1 MPTCP
6 SCQATLQGLP
16 LTCPSCGAEVPL
28 WIARGEDIYGPYRLA
43 DLHRAQAEGRLSED
57 DLVSAGDEGD
67 WQPIAALLSA
77 DVPAPQAPP
86 PPPVPWR
93 PEAPRPAVRGQ
104 RNVTSLAILIGV
116 GFVLLFVLPI
126 LAAIVFPV
134 FSKSR
139 EKARQAACMS
149 NLKVLSVAML
159 QYTADHDGRLPVVY
173 GMRDFG
179 ARRPIPKKGG
189 LDLKRDF
196 PPGNW
201 RLALSGYAKSTEL
214 FVCPTTRLS
223 YQFNHT
229 LYGTAMSQIAR
240 PAEIP
245 SLYDHGWILSYA
257 PPPHNNG
264 YNVGY
269 LDSHVRWRPRGE
281 RPRQWID
288 PPRTR

>member
-1 MPTCP
+1 MATCP

-28 WIARGEDIYGPYRLA
+28 WVARGEDIYGPYHLA
-43 DLHRAQAEGRLSED
+43 DLHRAQAEGRLSAED
-57 DLVSAGDEGD
+57 RVSVGDEGE
-67 WQPIAALLSA
+67 WQPIQALLSTDKA
-77 DVPAPQAPP
+77 APQAPP
-86 PPPVPWR
+86 PPPVPW
-93 PEAPRPAVRGQ
+93 PATTPRPPVRGQ
-104 RNVTSLAILIGV
+104 RNVTSLVVLIGV

-134 FSKSR
+134 FAKSR

-159 QYTADHDGRLPVVY
+159 QYTADNDGRLPVVY

-179 ARRPIPKKGG
+179 ARRVIPKQQG

-201 RLALSGYAKSTEL
+201 RLDLYPYARNLES
-214 FVCPTTRLS
+214 FVCPTTRYS

-229 LYGTAMSQIAR
+229 LYGTSMAEIAR

-245 SLYDHGWILSYA
+245 SVYDHGWILSYS
-257 PPPHNNG
+257 PPPHNYG

-269 LDSHVRWRPRGE
+269 VDGHVRWRSRGE